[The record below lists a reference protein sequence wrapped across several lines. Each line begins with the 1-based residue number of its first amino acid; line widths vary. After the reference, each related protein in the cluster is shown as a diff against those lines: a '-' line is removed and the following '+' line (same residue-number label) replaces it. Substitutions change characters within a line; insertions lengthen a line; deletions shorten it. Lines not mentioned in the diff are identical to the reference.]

1 MATTRYSARH
11 LLDTIK
17 RIHKISDLHL
27 LLETVLH
34 EARQFVGADAG
45 TLYLRQN
52 DRLYFNYIE
61 NDTLFP
67 EGRAPDKHVYSEN
80 SIPVDKSSLAGYC
93 AATGEP
99 LLIDDVYDIRSDVSY
114 SFNPTYDRKTSY
126 KTQSILVVPLER
138 SDRETVGVLQL
149 INKKGDNGRIVP
161 FSTDDRVFISYFA
174 QHAAEATEKADL
186 GRQMIMRMVEMA
198 EVRDPHESMQHARR
212 VGDYSLELYD
222 AWARRH
228 GVPLNQRMLKKDMF
242 RTAAVLHDVGKAALT
257 DRILQKKGE
266 LNHEERLEMY
276 KHTVYGARLFR
287 NKESGWDRIAFEVAL
302 NHHERWDGSG
312 YPGYIKDI
320 YAPVREFGRGKRGR
334 EIPLSARIVA
344 VADVYD
350 ALISER
356 EYKEAWDQK
365 AAQMYIRK
373 NAGRLFDPEIV
384 ECFLDLGDVLDA
396 IKGKHAA

>member
-1 MATTRYSARH
+1 MAPTRYSARH

-34 EARQFVGADAG
+34 EARLFVRADAG

-80 SIPVDKSSLAGYC
+80 SIPVDKGSLAGYC

-114 SFNPTYDRKTSY
+114 SFNPSYDRKTSY

-149 INKKGDNGRIVP
+149 INKKGDNGRVVP

-186 GRQMIMRMVEMA
+186 ARQMIMRMVEMA
-198 EVRDPHESMQHARR
+198 EIRDPHESMQHARR

-266 LNHEERLEMY
+266 LNHEERIEMY

-312 YPGYIKDI
+312 YPGYINDI

-384 ECFLDLGDVLDA
+384 ECFLELGDVLDA